1 MYKTLVGK
9 RREFGLAKVLPEIQK
24 GRNNTYCDREKTHA
38 NSEGL
43 MSP

>member
-9 RREFGLAKVLPEIQK
+9 RREFGLVKVLPEIQK
-24 GRNNTYCDREKTHA
+24 SRNNTYCDRKTHA
-38 NSEGL
+38 DSEGL